1 MKRSTDRIRTTHA
14 GRLPVSPGLE
24 NLPVRLYLGEV
35 IDPAVIADGIA
46 DVVAKQLDA
55 GIDCIGDGEFWKAR
69 DFIYYSRHLTGIERR
84 RLKPGET
91 GSTRTNTRER
101 DEFAQFYKDSDKAG
115 TIFYV
120 PGERPT
126 PPERE
131 CTVATGPI
139 KSKGT
144 AALAQE
150 IAAFKTGLAK
160 AGRAVD
166 ETFFCVIAPGWLDH
180 FIYNEYYKT
189 EEEFIFALA
198 EVLRE
203 EYLAIVK
210 AGFILQIDDP
220 GLVDWWDMLK
230 PALSVED
237 YRNKFARLRI
247 EAVNHALK
255 GIPEDRV
262 RYHLCWGSWHGPH
275 THDLPFEHI
284 VGLMLQVKAQ
294 CYSFEAANVRHEHEW
309 KLWNDVKL
317 PDGKILLPGV
327 VSHSTNLVEH
337 PELVAERIMRFAS
350 AVGRDNV
357 IAGTDCGLGGR
368 VHAEIAWAKLGA
380 LVEGARLASKTLW
393 R

>member
-1 MKRSTDRIRTTHA
+1 MKRSSDRIRTTHA

-24 NLPVRLYLGEV
+24 NLPVRLYLGEIV
-35 IDPAVIADGIA
+35 DPAVIADGIA
-46 DVVAKQLDA
+46 HVVRKQLDA

-84 RLKPGET
+84 PLRPRET

-101 DEFAQFYKDSDKAG
+101 DEFLQFYKDSDKAG

-131 CTVATGPI
+131 CTVARGPI

-150 IAAFKTGLAK
+150 IEAFKAGIAK

-166 ETFFCVIAPGWLDH
+166 EAFFCVIAPGWLDH

-198 EVLRE
+198 DALRE

-230 PALSVED
+230 PALSVEQ
-237 YRNKFARLRI
+237 YRDKFARLRVDAI
-247 EAVNHALK
+247 NHALK

-275 THDLPFEHI
+275 THDLPFQHI

-309 KLWNDVKL
+309 KLWQDIKL

-337 PELVAERIMRFAS
+337 PELVAERIMRFAG
-350 AVGRDNV
+350 AVGRENV

-380 LVEGARLASKTLW
+380 LVEGAQLASKRLW

>member
-24 NLPVRLYLGEV
+24 NLPIRLFLGEQV
-35 IDPAVIADGIA
+35 DSSTIEAGIA
-46 DVVAKQLDA
+46 HAVNRQLEL
-55 GIDCIGDGEFWKAR
+55 GIDCIGDGEFWKTR
-69 DFIYYSRHLTGIERR
+69 DFIYYSRHLTGLQARPLR
-84 RLKPGET
+84 HGET

-120 PGERPT
+120 PGEKPMG
-126 PPERE
+126 PERE
-131 CTVATGPI
+131 RTIATGPV

-144 AALAQE
+144 AVLAQE
-150 IAAFKTGLAK
+150 IKSFKAAIAR

-166 ETFFCVIAPGWLDH
+166 ESFFCVIAPGWLDH
-180 FIYNEYYKT
+180 FIFNEYYKT
-189 EEEFIFALA
+189 EEEYLFALA
-198 EVLRE
+198 EALRE
-203 EYLAIVK
+203 EYRAVVD
-210 AGFILQIDDP
+210 AGLILQVDDP

-230 PALSVED
+230 PALSVEE
-237 YRNKFARLRI
+237 YRNRFARLRI
-247 EAVNHALK
+247 DAVNHALA

-275 THDLPFEHI
+275 THDLPFRH
-284 VGLMLQVKAQ
+284 VVDLMLQVRAQ

-309 KLWNDVKL
+309 VLWEEVKL
-317 PDGKILLPGV
+317 PDGKLLLPGV

-337 PELVAERIMRFAS
+337 PELIAARIERFAS
-350 AVGRDNV
+350 AVGRENV

-368 VHAEIAWAKLGA
+368 VHAEIAWAKLRA
-380 LVEGARLASKTLW
+380 LAEGAELASKRLW
-393 R
+393 G

>member
-1 MKRSTDRIRTTHA
+1 MKRSSDRIRTTHA
-14 GRLPVSPGLE
+14 GRLPVPPGCE
-24 NLPVRLYLGEV
+24 DLPIRLYRGEAVNPATIEGGLAHV
-35 IDPAVIADGIA
+35 IGQ
-46 DVVAKQLDA
+46 QLDL

-69 DFIYYSRHLTGIERR
+69 NIAYYGRHLTGLETRP
-84 RLKPGET
+84 LKPGEV
-91 GSTRTNTRER
+91 GSTRSFTRER
-101 DEFAQFYKDSDKAG
+101 DEFAQFYKDLDATG
-115 TIFYV
+115 TIFHV
-120 PGERPT
+120 PGEKPM

-131 CTVATGPI
+131 RMIASGPV

-144 AALAQE
+144 AALAVE
-150 IAAFKTGLAK
+150 IAAFKSAIAK

-166 ETFFCVIAPGWLDH
+166 ESFFCVIAPGWLDH

-189 EEEFIFALA
+189 DESFIFALA
-198 EVLRE
+198 EALRE
-203 EYLAIVK
+203 EYLAIVD

-230 PALSVED
+230 PALSVEE
-237 YRNKFARLRI
+237 YRDKFARLRI

-275 THDLPFEHI
+275 THDLPMQHI
-284 VGLMLQVKAQ
+284 VGLMLDVKAQ

-309 KLWNDVKL
+309 KLWNDIKL
-317 PDGKILLPGV
+317 PDGKMLLPGV

-337 PELVAERIMRFAS
+337 PDLIAERIARFAS

-380 LVEGARLASKTLW
+380 LADGARLATKMLW

>member
-1 MKRSTDRIRTTHA
+1 MKRSSDRIRTTHA
-14 GRLPVSPGLE
+14 GRLPVPPGCE
-24 NLPVRLYLGEV
+24 GLPVRLFRGEAV
-35 IDPAVIADGIA
+35 DPATIEAGI
-46 DVVAKQLDA
+46 DHVVRKQCDI

-69 DFIYYSRHLTGIERR
+69 NFAYYSRHLTGLATRPLR
-84 RLKPGET
+84 PGET
-91 GSTRTNTRER
+91 GSTRTFTRER
-101 DEFAQFYKDSDKAG
+101 DEFAQFYKDLDATG
-115 TIFYV
+115 TIFHV
-120 PGERPT
+120 PGEKPM

-131 CTVATGPI
+131 RMIATGPV

-150 IAAFKTGLAK
+150 IEAFKAAVAR

-189 EEEFIFALA
+189 DEEFIFALA
-198 EVLRE
+198 EALRE
-203 EYLAIVK
+203 EYLAVVN

-220 GLVDWWDMLK
+220 GVVDWWDMLK
-230 PALSVED
+230 PALSVEE
-237 YRNKFARLRI
+237 YRDKFARLRI
-247 EAVNHALK
+247 EAVNHALE
-255 GIPEDRV
+255 GIPQDRV

-275 THDLPFEHI
+275 THDLPFQHI
-284 VGLMLQVKAQ
+284 IGLMMQVRAQ
-294 CYSFEAANVRHEHEW
+294 CYSFEAANARHEHEW
-309 KLWNDVKL
+309 KLWNDIKL
-317 PDGKILLPGV
+317 PEGKILLPGV

-337 PELVAERIMRFAS
+337 PELVAERILRFTG

-380 LVEGARLASKTLW
+380 LVDGARLASKALW

>member
-1 MKRSTDRIRTTHA
+1 MKRSSDRIRTTHA
-14 GRLPVSPGLE
+14 GRLPVPPGCE
-24 NLPVRLYLGEV
+24 GLPVRLFRGEAV
-35 IDPAVIADGIA
+35 DPATIEAGI
-46 DVVAKQLDA
+46 DHVVRKQCDI

-69 DFIYYSRHLTGIERR
+69 NFAYYSRHLTGLATRPLR
-84 RLKPGET
+84 PGET
-91 GSTRTNTRER
+91 GSTRTFTRER
-101 DEFAQFYKDSDKAG
+101 DEFAQFYKDLDDTG
-115 TIFYV
+115 TIFHV
-120 PGERPT
+120 PGEKPM

-131 CTVATGPI
+131 RMIAIGPV

-150 IAAFKTGLAK
+150 IETFKAAVAR

-189 EEEFIFALA
+189 DEEFIFALA
-198 EVLRE
+198 EALRE
-203 EYLAIVK
+203 EYLAVVN

-220 GLVDWWDMLK
+220 GVVDWWDMLK
-230 PALSVED
+230 PALSVEE
-237 YRNKFARLRI
+237 YRDKFARLRI
-247 EAVNHALK
+247 EAVNHALE
-255 GIPEDRV
+255 GIPQDRV

-275 THDLPFEHI
+275 THDLPFQHI
-284 VGLMLQVKAQ
+284 IGLMMQVRAQ
-294 CYSFEAANVRHEHEW
+294 CYSFEAANARHEHEW
-309 KLWNDVKL
+309 KLLNDIKL
-317 PDGKILLPGV
+317 PEGKILLPGV

-337 PELVAERIMRFAS
+337 PELVAERILRFTG

-357 IAGTDCGLGGR
+357 IVGTDCGLGGR